1 MIITLLSD
9 CICLPC
15 EGHSRQASAVE
26 TVLPDGLDRSIGV
39 VIYRT
44 AKRKEELT
52 IVPQVMVIY
61 RTAKRK
67 EELTIVPQVI
77 KYMSLY
83 EHLKPL
89 LDVTI

>member
-52 IVPQVMVIY
+52 IVPQV
-61 RTAKRK
+61 
-67 EELTIVPQVI
+67 I